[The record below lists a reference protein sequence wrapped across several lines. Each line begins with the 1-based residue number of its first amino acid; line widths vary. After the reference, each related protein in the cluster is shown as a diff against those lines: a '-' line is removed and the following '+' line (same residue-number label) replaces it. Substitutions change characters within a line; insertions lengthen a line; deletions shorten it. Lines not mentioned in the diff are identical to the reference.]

1 LILQRRP
8 SLITEVQLLKMKFHI
23 TAHEL
28 LSLCFISLLAFAQP
42 AHADSTSASHI
53 VKWKD
58 DRGATHYG
66 DRIPAQYANRENS
79 IINQHGI
86 TVKRNK
92 PANYQD
98 PAIDLAKQEQDKKDK
113 ALLSAFTNEN
123 EIDLARD
130 RNLQLDKV
138 TVEGLQLQKINSQK
152 RLADIQKY
160 ADGFSKRKKPIPA
173 DLTADMQANQTEI
186 TKQDQQITE
195 RKAAMEITRKR
206 FDDDKLRYIALK
218 NHTTENSA
226 LPESAPT
233 ANLPVK
239 STDKPAVSGNR

>member
-1 LILQRRP
+1 
-8 SLITEVQLLKMKFHI
+8 MKFHI

-28 LSLCFISLLAFAQP
+28 LSLYCISLLTFAQP
-42 AHADSTSASHI
+42 AHADSASASHI

-58 DRGATHYG
+58 DKGATHYG

-86 TVKRNK
+86 TVKHNK
-92 PANYQD
+92 PVNYQD
-98 PAIDLAKQEQDKKDK
+98 AAIDLAKQEQDKKDK

-138 TVEGLQLQKINSQK
+138 TVEGLQLQKSNSQK

-186 TKQDQQITE
+186 TKQDQQINE

-206 FDDDKLRYIALK
+206 FDEDKQRYIALK

-226 LPESAPT
+226 LPETAPPV
-233 ANLPVK
+233 NLPVK
-239 STDKPAVSGNR
+239 NPVKPATSGNR